1 MQQHVLY
8 NEGVSVS
15 WTMLYHVCISV
26 DIAQKCAPFLTA
38 RSLSSSSPLY
48 TIGTYEIIHI

>member
-38 RSLSSSSPLY
+38 RSLSSSSPLC
-48 TIGTYEIIHI
+48 TIGTYEIVHI